1 MCYNREMTDMV
12 VSNGLMEYCL
22 IRVEQIYITGEQ
34 FRKIEVK
41 DGVDTET
48 EKACQKFKELL
59 HQFLFYTYVCLK
71 INWLTD
77 TESISPEIIS
87 SCLDLLSIT
96 GGNN

>member
-12 VSNGLMEYCL
+12 VSKGLMEYCL

-41 DGVDTET
+41 EGVDTET

-59 HQFLFYTYVCLK
+59 HQFLFYTYVCLN
-71 INWLTD
+71 I
-77 TESISPEIIS
+77 SSMSPEIIS